1 MIDTDTDANMQMRI
15 NEGFWGTS
23 GGHYASELGAAAVL
37 AGGAGLLD
45 ISPTGLAQK
54 MGLTSGALLEQ
65 WPQMEWMQEPSKP
78 QPRVVTADHIQCV
91 GTVANCNNLSS
102 MIHDDHNV
110 SYIVILYHCV
120 SHNVSTWSQ
129 LP

>member
-1 MIDTDTDANMQMRI
+1 MRI

-54 MGLTSGALLEQ
+54 MGLTSGALAGAVAADGVDAGAFQATTKGRHCRSHPVCWNSCKLQ
-65 WPQMEWMQEPSKP
+65 
-78 QPRVVTADHIQCV
+78 QPIFYD
-91 GTVANCNNLSS
+91 S
-102 MIHDDHNV
+102 
-110 SYIVILYHCV
+110 
-120 SHNVSTWSQ
+120 
-129 LP
+129 